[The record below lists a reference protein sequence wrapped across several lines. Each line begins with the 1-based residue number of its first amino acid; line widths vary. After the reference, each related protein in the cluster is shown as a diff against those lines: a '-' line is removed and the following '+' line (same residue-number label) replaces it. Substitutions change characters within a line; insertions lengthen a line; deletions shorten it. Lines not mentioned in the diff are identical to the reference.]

1 MNFKVLDDLS
11 DVLDSG
17 LLIDTGTDGIYLRSG
32 KFENIVRGLSDRISA
47 AFPEQREVLHCPPV
61 IPKVTLERS
70 GYQRKFPDLMG
81 TINEADDL
89 ALASVVCHSVY
100 PLQSGRLPVGGK
112 VIEAF
117 GHVFRHE
124 PSLNP
129 YRMQT
134 FRTQEFIYLGTPD
147 EAMSHRQLW
156 LGRYVELF
164 RSFGLD
170 VGVEIA
176 SDPFFGHEGRLLA
189 SIQRAKELKYE
200 IVWEGMALASA
211 NYHLDHFAKEYGI
224 QTSDG
229 EVAHTACSG
238 PGLERV
244 ALALF
249 KTHGLDWSW

>member
-1 MNFKVLDDLS
+1 
-11 DVLDSG
+11 
-17 LLIDTGTDGIYLRSG
+17 
-32 KFENIVRGLSDRISA
+32 
-47 AFPEQREVLHCPPV
+47 V

-70 GYQRKFPDLMG
+70 GYAHNFPDLMG
-81 TINEADDL
+81 TVAEADDL

-100 PLQSGRLPVGGK
+100 PLYSGRLPEGGK

-117 GHVFRHE
+117 GQVFRHE
-124 PSLNP
+124 PSLDP

-134 FRTQEFIYLGTPD
+134 FRTQEFIYMGTPD
-147 EAMSHRQLW
+147 EAMAHRQLW
-156 LGRYVELF
+156 LERYVDVF
-164 RSFGLD
+164 RGLGLD
-170 VGVEIA
+170 IEVIVA

-200 IVWEGMALASA
+200 IVWDGMALASA
-211 NYHLDHFAKEYGI
+211 NYHLDHFAKKFGI
-224 QTSDG
+224 LTSDG

-244 ALALF
+244 ALALL